1 MQKIF
6 GLLILLGSAAVI
18 ISCGPNQ
25 RIIQS
30 GNENPPANLFSR
42 NVSPAVSNFEKDI
55 GSMRTA
61 NYSYVYV
68 YRRTDGGPLDAED
81 KAFLAANIPSEVN
94 RRILSD
100 EGRAVIVGSNFL
112 IPEETKKLLG
122 QRFAVEDLST
132 DPPANTNGNIAAGA

>member
-1 MQKIF
+1 MV
-6 GLLILLGSAAVI
+6 GSLALLIG
-18 ISCGPNQ
+18 CGPNQ

-55 GSMRTA
+55 ESMRTA
-61 NYSYVYV
+61 EYSYVYV

-81 KAFLAANIPSEVN
+81 KAFLSANIPSEVN

-100 EGRAVIVGSNFL
+100 EGKAVIIGSNFL
-112 IPEETKKLLG
+112 IPEETKKTLG
-122 QRFAVEDLST
+122 QRFAVEDRSAN
-132 DPPANTNGNIAAGA
+132 PPANSNSNGLAASAPN